1 MSTLFTTLG
10 GLEPED
16 KAVLFNKT
24 TFLQLSISSM
34 KCRTKNHNGH
44 VNKAHISGG
53 GGGGRGGTYLES
65 RLTKYQSG
73 DILLT
78 LTKNRKFLRKC
89 IYPHLYLY
97 PVKLKH

>member
-24 TFLQLSISSM
+24 TFLQLSISPM
-34 KCRTKNHNGH
+34 KCRRKNHNSY
-44 VNKAHISGG
+44 VNKAHV
-53 GGGGRGGTYLES
+53 S

-73 DILLT
+73 GILLRQLLLLQKT
-78 LTKNRKFLRKC
+78 ESF
-89 IYPHLYLY
+89 
-97 PVKLKH
+97 